1 MDAGGGRRDFRD
13 DGQLS
18 SGPGV
23 TVHEAVEHAGARGL
37 ADGGGDRRDGV
48 VDSLDLFG

>member
-1 MDAGGGRRDFRD
+1 MDAGGGGRDFRN

-18 SGPGV
+18 TGAGV
-23 TVHEAVEHAGARGL
+23 AVHEAVEHAGAGGL
-37 ADGGGDRRDGV
+37 ADGGGDARYGV